1 MKEIFAREEGSEVFS
16 VLNTMY
22 SATPEG
28 VEAAKIQ
35 LADRVSYPG
44 RGLAGAWSAVV
55 GQSKWLKYD
64 GQLIKFGGICNNG
77 IWFWVISSSV
87 DGYGT
92 VIDPKEVEDLYLLKS
107 LVDLLPTP
115 DKYLGN
121 RYQYSNWLNYYVL
134 EASKKWELLELVD
147 GPVA

>member
-1 MKEIFAREEGSEVFS
+1 MKEIFVREEGSEVFS

-28 VEAAKIQ
+28 IEAAKIQ

-55 GQSKWLKYD
+55 GQPKWLKHD
-64 GQLIKFGGICNNG
+64 GQLIKFGGISNKG
-77 IWFWVISSSV
+77 IWFWVITPSL

-92 VIDPKEVEDLYLLKS
+92 VIDPKEVEDQYLLKS

-134 EASKKWELLELVD
+134 EASKKWELLELAN